1 MRDRTEA
8 RPGSDRGQTG
18 VKPSSDPGLT
28 PAITLADV
36 YAARRIVYRTLR
48 PTPLMQHPLLAAET
62 NLDIHVKHENH
73 NPTGAFK
80 VRGGLNL
87 IAHLTAE
94 ERRGVITAST
104 GNHGQSIAFAC
115 RGERV
120 PCTIVVPRGNNP
132 EKNAAMRALGATV
145 VEHGA
150 DFDEARERVEH
161 LRQEKALRYIH
172 SANEPHLIAGVA
184 TYALEIFEELP
195 DADVMLV
202 PIGGGSGAS
211 GCALVRTWMGSRA
224 EVIGVQAAAADAF
237 ARAWR
242 TGTRLTAERAATFA
256 EGVATRTTF
265 DLTFSILQKQLADVV
280 TLTEEELMEGVRLAL
295 RATHNLAEG
304 AGAAPLA
311 AAVKLRQ
318 RLRGKRVVCVMSGGN
333 IDRETLARI
342 LTP

>member
-1 MRDRTEA
+1 
-8 RPGSDRGQTG
+8 
-18 VKPSSDPGLT
+18 
-28 PAITLADV
+28 
-36 YAARRIVYRTLR
+36 
-48 PTPLMQHPLLAAET
+48 MQHPLLAAET
-62 NLDIHVKHENH
+62 GLDIYVKHENH

-87 IAHLTAE
+87 IAHLTE
-94 ERRGVITAST
+94 KERRGVITAST

-115 RGERV
+115 GRERV

-132 EKNAAMRALGATV
+132 DKNAAMRALGATV

-150 DFDEARERVEH
+150 DFDEAREHVER
-161 LRQEKALRYIH
+161 LQQENRLRYVH

-184 TYALEIFEELP
+184 TYAVEIFDELP
-195 DADVMLV
+195 EADVVLV

-211 GCALVRTWMGSRA
+211 GCALVRTWVGSRA

-242 TGTRLTAERAATFA
+242 TGTRVTAEHAATFA
-256 EGVATRTTF
+256 EGVATRTVF
-265 DLTFSILQKQLADVV
+265 DLPFSILQHQLADVV
-280 TLTEEELMEGVRLAL
+280 TLTEEELMTGVRLAL

-311 AAVKLRQ
+311 AAVKLRE
-318 RLRGKRVVCVMSGGN
+318 RLRGKRVVCVMSGAN
-333 IDRETLARI
+333 LDRDTLARI
-342 LTP
+342 LSAREPAG